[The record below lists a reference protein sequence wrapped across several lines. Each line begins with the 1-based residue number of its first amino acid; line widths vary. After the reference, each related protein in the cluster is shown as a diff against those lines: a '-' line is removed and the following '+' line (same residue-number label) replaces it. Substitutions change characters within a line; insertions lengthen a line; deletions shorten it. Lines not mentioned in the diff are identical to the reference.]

1 MVTTRNCIARN
12 NMFGWIGKAAKWV
25 WDNRKQIEFIIDILD
40 GNNDNPDDKR
50 LALKIKTRIAEKEVK
65 KEQESNYYA

>member
-1 MVTTRNCIARN
+1 
-12 NMFGWIGKAAKWV
+12 MFGWIGKAAKWV